1 MKQWKLEANHIVSS
15 EFTSQTLICNQKSE
29 ISIWAWYSSLISFIT
44 LEGFRRKIWHI
55 RSGFHQFLC
64 DTATWRP
71 SSTRLRLFCDALNT
85 LEGRRSHARGTLMN
99 DVCETPGA
107 FGSTGL
113 ICKSFVCES
122 LIQKPTAWKCQTQIT
137 SISLANTLPNPQ
149 QIWRQTQ
156 ESPLKQS
163 WRFIFVRAITWFF
176 IWEQKKLTK

>member
-85 LEGRRSHARGTLMN
+85 HWRAVVHTPAGRWWMMFVKLQEHSAQQVWFANHLCASLWSRNPPRENAKRKSHQSHWQTHSQTPSRSDDKHKNRH
-99 DVCETPGA
+99 
-107 FGSTGL
+107 
-113 ICKSFVCES
+113 
-122 LIQKPTAWKCQTQIT
+122 
-137 SISLANTLPNPQ
+137 
-149 QIWRQTQ
+149 
-156 ESPLKQS
+156 
-163 WRFIFVRAITWFF
+163 
-176 IWEQKKLTK
+176 